1 MSEIHGRCRQK
12 PGSVQSAAWSWTKK
26 STAWRITNE
35 LLGRCGQS
43 LSAPEKVGKVCEL
56 TVGFKKAGGEELMT
70 AWQYGSES
78 QGPPP
83 EICNF
88 VIAAVEATTPWYE
101 QQKAMVRR
109 AGQQGGDKKWWQ
121 FWK

>member
-1 MSEIHGRCRQK
+1 
-12 PGSVQSAAWSWTKK
+12 
-26 STAWRITNE
+26 
-35 LLGRCGQS
+35 
-43 LSAPEKVGKVCEL
+43 VCEL